1 MRWTSG
7 SGRLCRYS
15 NEQNIELLKKH
26 IGVGSSFTFAGR
38 ELANSFSELTAAV
51 DQRQQPT
58 SGYCTP
64 GR

>member
-1 MRWTSG
+1 VDQRQRSAVPLFQRTEY
-7 SGRLCRYS
+7 RTV
-15 NEQNIELLKKH
+15 EEA
-26 IGVGSSFTFAGR
+26 VGSSFTFAGR